1 MLKIH
6 DFARLGE
13 VSTTTLRYY
22 DEIGLL
28 IPASVDPQTG
38 YRFYTIN
45 QLSHLHR
52 ILALKELGLGLA
64 QITQILHE
72 EVSPE
77 ELQGMLRLKQAELQQ
92 RIRAEQEQLTRL
104 EARLNYFEQG
114 GSMPTYEVVLKA
126 VKPLTAI
133 SQPFSRADLAH
144 KGHSATV
151 SALRVASCRGNGKY
165 LASWQP
171 SDDTQG
177 SASARGLDG
186 NQCIHHRRTPTR
198 RLPPLGR

>member
-104 EARLNYFEQG
+104 EARLNYFEQR

-144 KGHSATV
+144 KGHSANTFLEMV
-151 SALRVASCRGNGKY
+151 KQYGIKPIDSLLIFDEVREIGHPEYNLRIAVPVKRSEATM
-165 LASWQP
+165 L
-171 SDDTQG
+171 
-177 SASARGLDG
+177 
-186 NQCIHHRRTPTR
+186 
-198 RLPPLGR
+198 